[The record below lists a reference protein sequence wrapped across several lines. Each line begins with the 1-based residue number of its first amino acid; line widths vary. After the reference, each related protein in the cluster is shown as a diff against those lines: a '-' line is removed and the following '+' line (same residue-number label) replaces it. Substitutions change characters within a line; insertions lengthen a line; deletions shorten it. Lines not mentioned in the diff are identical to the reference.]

1 MDTDKLITER
11 HGGLFVGPSRV
22 LVENIVVAREQGRTP
37 EQIQESFPTLSLTEI
52 YGAILYY
59 LEHKE
64 ELDARFAED
73 ERKFKEWDAANRAAH
88 AEFIEAMRARF
99 ETAREQRREAAVQ
112 AGEAAEV

>member
-22 LVENIVVAREQGRTP
+22 LVENIVIAHEQGRTP
-37 EQIQESFPTLSLTEI
+37 EQIQESLPTLSLTEI

-73 ERKFKEWDAANRAAH
+73 ERKFEEWDATNRAAH
-88 AEFIEAMRARF
+88 TEFIEAMRARF
-99 ETAREQRREAAVQ
+99 EAARNARCDADVQ